1 MDETDRYAAL
11 ITARNAANESS
22 RRCVDVHD
30 SHSDMRMYAT
40 DNENCC
46 PAKVIDIKN
55 R

>member
-1 MDETDRYAAL
+1 MLQMNHQEG
-11 ITARNAANESS
+11 
-22 RRCVDVHD
+22 VDVHD